1 MGPES
6 PPPPSPP
13 SLVAT
18 PEPADTLPTLPVLSM
33 LPRGPLMPSPRLML
47 MPLFCMELM
56 DTVVLA
62 TPDMAM
68 VPTPMEDMPMVAT
81 PMPMELTTERG
92 LLTLS
97 PRLMPMLLFCME
109 LMDMVVLD
117 TPDTA
122 MAPTPMEDMPM
133 VATPMP
139 TELTTERGPLMPSPR
154 LMLMLT
160 MELTAM
166 ALAMPDMAMVPTPM
180 EDMPTVATPTPT
192 ELMLTESKL
201 LSQSLVVKLLQT
213 KAQK

>member
-1 MGPES
+1 
-6 PPPPSPP
+6 
-13 SLVAT
+13 
-18 PEPADTLPTLPVLSM
+18 
-33 LPRGPLMPSPRLML
+33 
-47 MPLFCMELM
+47 MELM

-81 PMPMELTTERG
+81 RMPMELTTERG

-109 LMDMVVLD
+109 LMDTVVLD

-122 MAPTPMEDMPM
+122 MVPTPMEDMPM
-133 VATPMP
+133 
-139 TELTTERGPLMPSPR
+139 ELTTERGPLMPSPR

-166 ALAMPDMAMVPTPM
+166 ALAMLVLAMPDTAMVPTPM
-180 EDMPTVATPTPT
+180 EDMPMVATPTPT

-213 KAQK
+213 K

>member
-1 MGPES
+1 
-6 PPPPSPP
+6 
-13 SLVAT
+13 
-18 PEPADTLPTLPVLSM
+18 
-33 LPRGPLMPSPRLML
+33 
-47 MPLFCMELM
+47 
-56 DTVVLA
+56 
-62 TPDMAM
+62 
-68 VPTPMEDMPMVAT
+68 MPMVAT
-81 PMPMELTTERG
+81 PMPMELTMERG

-109 LMDMVVLD
+109 LMDTVVLD

-122 MAPTPMEDMPM
+122 MVPTPMEDMPM

-139 TELTTERGPLMPSPR
+139 MELTTERGPLMPSPR

-166 ALAMPDMAMVPTPM
+166 ALAMLVLAMPDMPMVP
-180 EDMPTVATPTPT
+180 TPTPT
-192 ELMLTESKL
+192 ELMLTEGKL

>member
-1 MGPES
+1 
-6 PPPPSPP
+6 
-13 SLVAT
+13 
-18 PEPADTLPTLPVLSM
+18 
-33 LPRGPLMPSPRLML
+33 ML

-92 LLTLS
+92 LLMLS

-109 LMDMVVLD
+109 LMDMVVLA
-117 TPDTA
+117 TPDMA
-122 MAPTPMEDMPM
+122 MVPTPM
-133 VATPMP
+133 
-139 TELTTERGPLMPSPR
+139 ELTTERGLLMPIPR

-166 ALAMPDMAMVPTPM
+166 ALAMLVLAMPDTAMVPTPM
-180 EDMPTVATPTPT
+180 EDMPMVATPTPT

>member
-1 MGPES
+1 
-6 PPPPSPP
+6 
-13 SLVAT
+13 
-18 PEPADTLPTLPVLSM
+18 
-33 LPRGPLMPSPRLML
+33 MPSPRLML

-109 LMDMVVLD
+109 LMDTVVLD
-117 TPDTA
+117 TPDT
-122 MAPTPMEDMPM
+122 
-133 VATPMP
+133 
-139 TELTTERGPLMPSPR
+139 
-154 LMLMLT
+154 
-160 MELTAM
+160 
-166 ALAMPDMAMVPTPM
+166 AMVPTPM
-180 EDMPTVATPTPT
+180 EDMPMVATPTPT

>member
-1 MGPES
+1 MG
-6 PPPPSPP
+6 
-13 SLVAT
+13 
-18 PEPADTLPTLPVLSM
+18 
-33 LPRGPLMPSPRLML
+33 
-47 MPLFCMELM
+47 
-56 DTVVLA
+56 
-62 TPDMAM
+62 
-68 VPTPMEDMPMVAT
+68 EDMPMGAT

-109 LMDMVVLD
+109 LMDMVVLA

-122 MAPTPMEDMPM
+122 MVPTPM
-133 VATPMP
+133 
-139 TELTTERGPLMPSPR
+139 ELTTERGPLMPSLR

-166 ALAMPDMAMVPTPM
+166 ALAMLVLAMPDTAMVPTPM
-180 EDMPTVATPTPT
+180 EDMPMVATPTPT

>member
-1 MGPES
+1 
-6 PPPPSPP
+6 
-13 SLVAT
+13 
-18 PEPADTLPTLPVLSM
+18 
-33 LPRGPLMPSPRLML
+33 
-47 MPLFCMELM
+47 MELM

-92 LLTLS
+92 LLKLS

-109 LMDMVVLD
+109 LMDTVVLD
-117 TPDTA
+117 MPDTA
-122 MAPTPMEDMPM
+122 MVPTPMEDMPM

-139 TELTTERGPLMPSPR
+139 
-154 LMLMLT
+154 

-166 ALAMPDMAMVPTPM
+166 ALAMLVLAMPDTAMVPTPM
-180 EDMPTVATPTPT
+180 EDMPMVATPTPT

-201 LSQSLVVKLLQT
+201 LSQSLVVKL
-213 KAQK
+213 

>member
-1 MGPES
+1 
-6 PPPPSPP
+6 
-13 SLVAT
+13 
-18 PEPADTLPTLPVLSM
+18 
-33 LPRGPLMPSPRLML
+33 ML

-109 LMDMVVLD
+109 LMDTVVLD

-122 MAPTPMEDMPM
+122 MVPTPMEDMPM

-139 TELTTERGPLMPSPR
+139 MELTTERGPLMPSLR

-166 ALAMPDMAMVPTPM
+166 ALAMPDTAMVPTPM
-180 EDMPTVATPTPT
+180 EDMPMVATPTPT

-201 LSQSLVVKLLQT
+201 LSQSLVVKLSQT

>member
-1 MGPES
+1 
-6 PPPPSPP
+6 
-13 SLVAT
+13 
-18 PEPADTLPTLPVLSM
+18 
-33 LPRGPLMPSPRLML
+33 MPSPRLML

-109 LMDMVVLD
+109 LMDTVVLD

-122 MAPTPMEDMPM
+122 MVPTPMEDMPM

-139 TELTTERGPLMPSPR
+139 MELTTERGLLTLSPR
-154 LMLMLT
+154 LMPMLLFC
-160 MELTAM
+160 MELMDTVV
-166 ALAMPDMAMVPTPM
+166 LDTPDTAMVPTPM
-180 EDMPTVATPTPT
+180 EDMPMVATPTPT

>member
-1 MGPES
+1 MGIVPGTFNTATCTRLLLWFALLLSSRLTPTLMPLSCTELTATEVTPL
-6 PPPPSPP
+6 PPTPASMVAMLPPTPT
-13 SLVAT
+13 AT

-92 LLTLS
+92 LL
-97 PRLMPMLLFCME
+97 
-109 LMDMVVLD
+109 
-117 TPDTA
+117 
-122 MAPTPMEDMPM
+122 
-133 VATPMP
+133 
-139 TELTTERGPLMPSPR
+139 MPSPR

-166 ALAMPDMAMVPTPM
+166 AW
-180 EDMPTVATPTPT
+180 
-192 ELMLTESKL
+192 
-201 LSQSLVVKLLQT
+201 
-213 KAQK
+213 

>member
-1 MGPES
+1 MG
-6 PPPPSPP
+6 
-13 SLVAT
+13 
-18 PEPADTLPTLPVLSM
+18 
-33 LPRGPLMPSPRLML
+33 
-47 MPLFCMELM
+47 ELM

-109 LMDMVVLD
+109 LMDMVVLA
-117 TPDTA
+117 TPDMA
-122 MAPTPMEDMPM
+122 MVPTPMEDMPM

-139 TELTTERGPLMPSPR
+139 TELTTERGPLMPSLR

-160 MELTAM
+160 MELTA
-166 ALAMPDMAMVPTPM
+166 
-180 EDMPTVATPTPT
+180 
-192 ELMLTESKL
+192 
-201 LSQSLVVKLLQT
+201 
-213 KAQK
+213 